1 MIIVSGVAQAGTGT
15 LVFIIL
21 MICEAGFWMATWEE
35 FVFSFCDIYLVI
47 NLSFFLFFS

>member
-1 MIIVSGVAQAGTGT
+1 MIIVSGVAQCGTGT

-35 FVFSFCDIYLVI
+35 FVFGYCDNQHVI
-47 NLSFFLFFS
+47 NIFLFFFP